1 MFNKTQTMQC
11 LQGQVKREDDS
22 EVSLTSFCLSQ
33 KGFIKG
39 YQHQYTGL
47 AKKFVI
53 YDVIEK
59 SIIW

>member
-39 YQHQYTGL
+39 INTNTLGWP
-47 AKKFVI
+47 
-53 YDVIEK
+53 K
-59 SIIW
+59 SS